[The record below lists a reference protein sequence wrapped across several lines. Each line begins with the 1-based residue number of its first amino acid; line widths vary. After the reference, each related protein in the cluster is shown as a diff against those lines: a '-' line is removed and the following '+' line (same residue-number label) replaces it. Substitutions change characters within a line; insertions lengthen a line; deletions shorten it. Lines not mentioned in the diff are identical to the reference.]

1 MSIFVKQNI
10 LFQMNKANKYI
21 ASLITVMCFTACEEK
36 DITNVMPHKDKTVI
50 TYIAADNNLDFT
62 VRTCIDNMKEGFG
75 KNLDNANFL
84 VLVDTRSTTP
94 QLIHLTKG
102 KDGEIHENVV
112 ATFPESNVVDATFMS
127 EVLNEVKSR
136 FPASNY
142 SLDYWSHGLSW
153 VPDNNPF
160 YAPSTKW
167 IGQDGNETMD
177 IKELREAIENSGIK
191 FDYILFDACL
201 MSSIEVAYE
210 LRNTADMIIASP
222 IEIWEYAFPYK
233 DISDLMCDKTNRA
246 VEIAEKYAAF
256 YNGSDMYSTG
266 AIAVLKCSE
275 LEKLADEVRNIFK
288 DSPVSVDQI
297 DTDDIQYYD
306 RYTYDMLYDLQ
317 QYIDA
322 AAKVNG
328 KDLTAFHEQMNNT
341 VVYKYTTSTFATI
354 NIDTERYSGIGTY
367 IPVKEYTGWNRYYQ
381 TLDWFKATE
390 YLPFF

>member
-1 MSIFVKQNI
+1 
-10 LFQMNKANKYI
+10 MNKANKYI
-21 ASLITVMCFTACEEK
+21 VSLITVMCFTACEEK
-36 DITNVMPHKDKTVI
+36 EIANIMPHKDKTVI

-62 VRTCIDNMKEGFG
+62 VRTCIDNIKKGFG

-94 QLIHLTKG
+94 QLIQLAKG
-102 KDGEIHENVV
+102 KDGEINENVV

-127 EVLNEVKSR
+127 EVLNEVKNR
-136 FPASNY
+136 FPASSY

-177 IKELREAIENSGIK
+177 IKELREAIEDSGIK

-210 LRNTADMIIASP
+210 LRNTTDMIIASP
-222 IEIWEYAFPYK
+222 IEIWEFAFPYK

-246 VEIAEKYAAF
+246 VEIAQKYAEF
-256 YNGSDMYSTG
+256 YNGSDAYSTG
-266 AIAVLKCSE
+266 AIAVLNCKE
-275 LEKLADEVRNIFK
+275 LEKLAHEVKELFK
-288 DSPVSVDQI
+288 DNPVSVDQI
-297 DTDDIQYYD
+297 DTDGIQYYD

-328 KDLTAFHEQMNNT
+328 KDLTTFHEQMINT
-341 VVYKYTTSTFATI
+341 VVYKYTTSSFASITI
-354 NIDTERYSGIGTY
+354 NKEKFSGVGTY
-367 IPVKEYTGWNRYYQ
+367 IPVKEYTGWNKYYQ
-381 TLDWFKATE
+381 TLDWFKDTE

>member
-1 MSIFVKQNI
+1 
-10 LFQMNKANKYI
+10 MNKANKYI
-21 ASLITVMCFTACEEK
+21 VSLITVMCFTACEEK
-36 DITNVMPHKDKTVI
+36 EIANIMPHKDKTVI

-62 VRTCIDNMKEGFG
+62 VRTCIDNIKKGFG

-94 QLIHLTKG
+94 QLIQLAKG
-102 KDGEIHENVV
+102 KDGEINENVV

-127 EVLNEVKSR
+127 EVLNEVKNR
-136 FPASNY
+136 FPASSY

-160 YAPSTKW
+160 YTPSTKW

-177 IKELREAIENSGIK
+177 IKELREAIEDSGIK

-210 LRNTADMIIASP
+210 LRNTTDMIIASP
-222 IEIWEYAFPYK
+222 IEIWEFAFPYK

-246 VEIAEKYAAF
+246 VEIAQKYAEF
-256 YNGSDMYSTG
+256 YNGSDAYSTG
-266 AIAVLKCSE
+266 AIAVLNCKE
-275 LEKLADEVRNIFK
+275 LEKLAHEVKELFK
-288 DSPVSVDQI
+288 DNPVSVDQI
-297 DTDDIQYYD
+297 DTDGIQYYD

-328 KDLTAFHEQMNNT
+328 KDLTTFHEQMNNT
-341 VVYKYTTSTFATI
+341 VVYKYTTSSFASITI
-354 NIDTERYSGIGTY
+354 NKEKYSGVGTY
-367 IPVKEYTGWNRYYQ
+367 IPVKEYTGWNKYYQ
-381 TLDWFKATE
+381 TLDWFKDTE